1 MTLYGSHTV
10 QEAKHNP
17 NPNPVMNYAKA
28 AALMVVSVGLDLGV
42 PHRENPNPIPI
53 FWATMVPV
61 TSQNDVIYGA
71 SKFAPYFLKNM
82 YPKFHGKYVHYLR
95 LELNKFGYSVHPML
109 CISV

>member
-1 MTLYGSHTV
+1 
-10 QEAKHNP
+10 
-17 NPNPVMNYAKA
+17 MNYAKA
-28 AALMVVSVGLDLGV
+28 ATLMVVGRLCNGTLVARKWCWGWIFSVGLDLGV